1 MNLNRFVGFICLFS
15 IFFVRPAVAA
25 EYLPE
30 DWQFTLVPYLW
41 ALSVDGDMTIKGSQ
55 YEVDMGFDDV
65 WDHLNV
71 AVMAHIEARKGRVG
85 VFVSPFFSRLEEET
99 DLADITNDLYMVSFG
114 ASYRLGPWNLTRGAE
129 SSSKTLVVDLFAGG
143 RYTYV
148 NFELDGNLLGN
159 HDDKGHKD
167 WLDPIIGLRSFL
179 VLSPKW
185 TLNSSGDVG
194 GFGVGSDFAWHASA
208 AVGYKL
214 KFLGDDDA
222 QIFAGYRIL
231 SQDYKTGS
239 GDNEFAWDI
248 DLKGPTIGLAYHF

>member
-85 VFVSPFFSRLEEET
+85 VCQ
-99 DLADITNDLYMVSFG
+99 
-114 ASYRLGPWNLTRGAE
+114 
-129 SSSKTLVVDLFAGG
+129 
-143 RYTYV
+143 
-148 NFELDGNLLGN
+148 
-159 HDDKGHKD
+159 
-167 WLDPIIGLRSFL
+167 PIFL
-179 VLSPKW
+179 
-185 TLNSSGDVG
+185 
-194 GFGVGSDFAWHASA
+194 SA
-208 AVGYKL
+208 
-214 KFLGDDDA
+214 
-222 QIFAGYRIL
+222 
-231 SQDYKTGS
+231 
-239 GDNEFAWDI
+239 
-248 DLKGPTIGLAYHF
+248 